1 LLGQKPEYILNNF
14 SIDAIMRIYKILYKQ
29 RAELNGFEMK
39 DTEKDDLEFEEIEK
53 LYYTKEQIEELN
65 KARNK

>member
-1 LLGQKPEYILNNF
+1 
-14 SIDAIMRIYKILYKQ
+14 MRIYKILYKQ
-29 RAELNGFEMK
+29 RAELNGFELK
-39 DTEKDDLEFEEIEK
+39 DPEKDDLEFEEIEK